1 MSEPPACLQQESNQL
16 SLARTPP
23 WLWDFPSGSVVKNW
37 PAKAGDVG
45 SIPGLGRSPREE
57 NGKLF
62 QYSCLEN
69 PTDRGVWQSHRS
81 QKRLKNSNNN
91 NSLAINSHFF
101 PPYSELSLTFPP
113 PPTPQ
118 PLRYC
123 KIPLVV
129 STATATAPL
138 SLPNSAL
145 NKCFLNKREEGVLSN
160 LSRSGE
166 GRTAVPAG
174 TRGRE
179 QRVKSQLALSLC
191 RLQSPAGATLWLHP
205 ERKPG
210 HQGAPSKQPRGSGG
224 GGAREDQHR

>member
-1 MSEPPACLQQESNQL
+1 MPSSHLILCHPLLLLPPVTPSIRVLSNESTLRTLRLTSIESVMPSSHLILCQ
-16 SLARTPP
+16 SLLLLPP
-23 WLWDFPSGSVVKNW
+23 IPPS
-37 PAKAGDVG
+37 
-45 SIPGLGRSPREE
+45 
-57 NGKLF
+57 
-62 QYSCLEN
+62 
-69 PTDRGVWQSHRS
+69 
-81 QKRLKNSNNN
+81 
-91 NSLAINSHFF
+91 
-101 PPYSELSLTFPP
+101 
-113 PPTPQ
+113 
-118 PLRYC
+118 

-129 STATATAPL
+129 STATATVPL

-179 QRVKSQLALSLC
+179 HRVKSQLALSLC
-191 RLQSPAGATLWLHP
+191 RLQSPAGATLCLHP